1 MQLKFWIRYRI
12 AIKVQSYA
20 VPSKPLF
27 QAMVALACFVS
38 ILKKGLQNRKVLRLI
53 GSKNENGLVVETTS
67 DAKAQSL
74 HLLLKWAQDCANVMK
89 TRKLKFF

>member
-1 MQLKFWIRYRI
+1 M
-12 AIKVQSYA
+12 
-20 VPSKPLF
+20 F
-27 QAMVALACFVS
+27 QAMVELACFVS

-74 HLLLKWAQDCANVMK
+74 HLLLKWAQKCANVMK
-89 TRKLKFF
+89 TTILSTKYCDSLLGAYKLDEYVEP